1 MKKYTFYA
9 QLCIINDALHV
20 ALRKDKICHFAL
32 VYTTEVNEGKTLNM
46 AIKYEIIKPWKI
58 ENFVNKSWF

>member
-1 MKKYTFYA
+1 MKKYKFYA

-32 VYTTEVNEGKTLNM
+32 VYSTEVNEGKTLNM
-46 AIKYEIIKPWKI
+46 AIKYEIIKP
-58 ENFVNKSWF
+58 